1 MAEDLKTLRTQ
12 ISRTL
17 TLGRLYNYCL
27 QVVLGC
33 AVVAR
38 DLNGRVGCCS
48 SWWSM
53 VDDKVV
59 LGLRAEAIWCFDT
72 RRCGVFFFVCVCYK
86 ALRQG
91 FRPSVEYSEAY
102 NFAQAGS
109 YRVRA

>member
-72 RRCGVFFFVCVCYK
+72 RRCGVFFFFFCVCV
-86 ALRQG
+86 LQG
-91 FRPSVEYSEAY
+91 FKTGLQ
-102 NFAQAGS
+102 AQRGIF
-109 YRVRA
+109 RGL